1 MLQGVRHIRAF
12 LAVARLGGFT
22 KAAAELG
29 VSQPALT
36 VQIRQL
42 EDSLGVRVFD
52 RNKRQVVLTRAGRDL
67 LTPLQRVLT
76 DLEAVMSASQDLA
89 GLRRGS
95 VAVATLPSVAAG
107 PLPVAIRRFATEH
120 PGIDVKVSDVVAER
134 VVQLVKAEEV
144 DFGIGTRVGPDR
156 DVELADFLTD
166 HMCAFFPDDHPLAGR
181 GPLTLHGVAAYPLIL
196 TARDTSVRRLVERA
210 LEKEGL
216 EFSLACEA
224 NYMSTAVGMVRAGLG
239 VSILPQSAVAAASCE
254 GLGVEPIRTPG
265 LTRKISLIRK
275 ANRSLSPAAQRF
287 IDVLVEATGEPLPH
301 FSSPVLKGRTG
312 NTRPGSP

>member
-1 MLQGVRHIRAF
+1 MIQGVRHIRAF

-42 EDSLGVRVFD
+42 EESLGVRVFD

-107 PLPVAIRRFATEH
+107 PLPVAIRRFAMEH

-166 HMCAFFPDDHPLAGR
+166 RMCAFFPDDHPLAGR
-181 GPLTLHGVAAYPLIL
+181 GPLTLREVVAYPLIL
-196 TARDTSVRRLVERA
+196 TARDTSVRMLVERA

-216 EFSLACEA
+216 DFSLSCEA

-239 VSILPQSAVAAASCE
+239 VSILPQSAVAAASCG
-254 GLGVEPIRTPG
+254 GLGVEPIHTPG
-265 LTRKISLIRK
+265 LTREISLIRK
-275 ANRSLSPAAQRF
+275 TNRSLSPAAQRF
-287 IDVLVEATGEPLPH
+287 IDVLVETAGDPLPH
-301 FSSPVLKGRTG
+301 FSNVA
-312 NTRPGSP
+312 TRGEGSK